1 MVSLWLPEL
10 ARQAFASA
18 LTARRVLLDSN
29 TRSCYHDMPWCRL
42 AGSTA
47 GGSLT
52 SKRLREIAAPFVVA
66 GPTGARVRTR
76 LRPDR
81 RDVEVLAALGRYLG
95 SLAGADLTQRC
106 RQGRLDARERA
117 RSRRLRKQ
125 ALTVGSSSRWAGA
138 ITRSSEDA
146 FQLAVRN
153 LASER
158 TSLRARITTITVRLA
173 VPVGEKQGRTRGYAT
188 QAERFDK
195 QRRLQGLRRR
205 LAEAERRGPTRPAA
219 RCPPRP
225 P

>member
-42 AGSTA
+42 AGSRA

-52 SKRLREIAAPFVVA
+52 SKRLREIAAAFVVA

-117 RSRRLRKQ
+117 RSRRRRKQ
-125 ALTVGSSSRWAGA
+125 ALTVGSSARWRGGDQPSSAG
-138 ITRSSEDA
+138 S
-146 FQLAVRN
+146 FQLAGSTPCP
-153 LASER
+153 APP
-158 TSLRARITTITVRLA
+158 TLRAASTTT
-173 VPVGEKQGRTRGYAT
+173 P
-188 QAERFDK
+188 ER
-195 QRRLQGLRRR
+195 
-205 LAEAERRGPTRPAA
+205 
-219 RCPPRP
+219 PR
-225 P
+225 

>member
-47 GGSLT
+47 GGSLRA
-52 SKRLREIAAPFVVA
+52 KRLRERAAPCVGA

-125 ALTVGSSSRWAGA
+125 ALTVGSSSPWAGA
-138 ITRSSEDA
+138 VT
-146 FQLAVRN
+146 
-153 LASER
+153 
-158 TSLRARITTITVRLA
+158 
-173 VPVGEKQGRTRGYAT
+173 
-188 QAERFDK
+188 
-195 QRRLQGLRRR
+195 
-205 LAEAERRGPTRPAA
+205 
-219 RCPPRP
+219 PRP
-225 P
+225 EDPLPFAV

>member
-81 RDVEVLAALGRYLG
+81 RAVEVLAALGRYLG

-173 VPVGEKQGRTRGYAT
+173 VPVGEKQGRTLGYAT
-188 QAERFDK
+188 QAERFHK
-195 QRRLQGLRRR
+195 QRPLQRLRPRLPAPLRR
-205 LAEAERRGPTRPAA
+205 A
-219 RCPPRP
+219 PPRP
-225 P
+225 ATVSRSDP

>member
-1 MVSLWLPEL
+1 
-10 ARQAFASA
+10 
-18 LTARRVLLDSN
+18 
-29 TRSCYHDMPWCRL
+29 MPWCRL

-47 GGSLT
+47 EGSLT

-125 ALTVGSSSRWAGA
+125 ALTLRSSSPLARA
-138 ITRSSEDA
+138 ITPRSEDA
-146 FQLAVRN
+146 LPLAVRN
-153 LASER
+153 PARER
-158 TSLRARITTITVRLA
+158 TTLRARSTTI
-173 VPVGEKQGRTRGYAT
+173 PV
-188 QAERFDK
+188 
-195 QRRLQGLRRR
+195 
-205 LAEAERRGPTRPAA
+205 
-219 RCPPRP
+219 
-225 P
+225 